1 LRSRATLERGV
12 FDPRL
17 LRNGLVEQVSP
28 WVALNVELWYR
39 IFFDRDRE
47 WLDRVGEARS
57 HTVPARAAHDAAQ
70 PVTASA

>member
-1 LRSRATLERGV
+1 V
-12 FDPRL
+12 FDPRM

-47 WLDRVGEARS
+47 WLDRIGEARS
-57 HTVPARAAHDAAQ
+57 HTAPARAAREPAP
-70 PVTASA
+70 PVSASA